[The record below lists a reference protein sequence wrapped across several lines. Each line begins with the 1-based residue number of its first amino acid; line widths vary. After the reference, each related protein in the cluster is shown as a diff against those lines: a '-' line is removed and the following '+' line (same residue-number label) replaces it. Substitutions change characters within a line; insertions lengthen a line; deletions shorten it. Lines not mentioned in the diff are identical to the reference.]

1 MAEHKDA
8 VKLFIDSLSNGMNP
22 IDIHNLVYEV
32 AKSKGLEPTEM
43 FKILYKAI
51 ISKDTGPRI
60 GKLVS
65 ALGINKAKEILAE
78 AIA

>member
-1 MAEHKDA
+1 MAYP
-8 VKLFIDSLSNGMNP
+8 F
-22 IDIHNLVYEV
+22 
-32 AKSKGLEPTEM
+32 

-65 ALGINKAKEILAE
+65 ALGIDKAKEILAE